1 MQAFDFDTE
10 VVMNKLLEGSLPPE
24 LSALDPQMPLSGGA
38 GPSAG
43 PGSGAGPS
51 HAAVPTLADG
61 LGDLSLSDVSWTGLR
76 ANAEVGAAAGPSSSR
91 GPFRGVSGREASS
104 GNKAH
109 RVSNHFPLPSL
120 LLGWKTGTPRISP
133 SGSRN

>member
-24 LSALDPQMPLSGGA
+24 LSALDFQMPLSGGA

-61 LGDLSLSDVSWTGLR
+61 LGDLSLSDVSWTGYR
-76 ANAEVGAAAGPSSSR
+76 ANSEVGAAAGPSSSR
-91 GPFRGVSGREASS
+91 GPFRGVRGREASS

-109 RVSNHFPLPSL
+109 RVSNHLLPCCWDGGL
-120 LLGWKTGTPRISP
+120 ERP
-133 SGSRN
+133 